1 MSRTDVE
8 KLLSELNE
16 GRILTQQTFEGLDV
30 EVYLDDR
37 DASTFADEW
46 MQSFER
52 WAQATAVAEEEVLRA
67 CREQAFKQTLAL
79 TGEPELAG
87 YVSDDLGL
95 IGAALLQDA
104 VNDIFVNKLLE
115 SYRQGRLPLR

>member
-95 IGAALLQDA
+95 IGAALLHDM

-115 SYRQGRLPLR
+115 SYRQGRLPLG

>member
-16 GRILTQQTFEGLDV
+16 GPILTQQTFEGLDV

-95 IGAALLQDA
+95 IGAALLQDM

>member
-1 MSRTDVE
+1 MSKTDVE
-8 KLLSELNE
+8 KLLLDLNE
-16 GRILTQQTFEGLDV
+16 GQILTQQIFEGLDV
-30 EVYLDDR
+30 EIYLDER
-37 DASTFADEW
+37 DAPAFADEW

-52 WAQATAVAEEEVLRA
+52 WAQDTVVAEEEVLRA

-87 YVSDDLGL
+87 YVSDDMGL
-95 IGAALLQDA
+95 IGAALLQD
-104 VNDIFVNKLLE
+104 VMQDSFVNQLLE

>member
-1 MSRTDVE
+1 MSKTDVE
-8 KLLSELNE
+8 KLLADLNE

-30 EVYLDDR
+30 EIYLDER
-37 DASTFADEW
+37 DASAFADEW
-46 MQSFER
+46 MQAFER
-52 WAQATAVAEEEVLRA
+52 WAQDKVVAEEEVLRA

-87 YVSDDLGL
+87 YVSDDMGL
-95 IGAALLQDA
+95 IGAALLQGTA
-104 VNDIFVNKLLE
+104 NDSFVDQLLE

>member
-8 KLLSELNE
+8 KLLLDLNE

-30 EVYLDDR
+30 EVYLDER
-37 DASTFADEW
+37 DASVFADEW
-46 MQSFER
+46 IQAFER
-52 WAQATAVAEEEVLRA
+52 WARVTAVAEEEVLRA

-87 YVSDDLGL
+87 DVSDDIGL
-95 IGAALLQDA
+95 IGAALLQGT
-104 VNDIFVNKLLE
+104 VNDSFVDQLLE
-115 SYRQGRLPLR
+115 SYGQGRLPLR

>member
-16 GRILTQQTFEGLDV
+16 GQILTQQTFEGLDV
-30 EVYLDDR
+30 EVYLDER
-37 DASTFADEW
+37 DASAFADEW

-95 IGAALLQDA
+95 IGAALLQDM

>member
-8 KLLSELNE
+8 KLLLDLNE

-30 EVYLDDR
+30 EVYLDER
-37 DASTFADEW
+37 DASVFADEW
-46 MQSFER
+46 MQAFER
-52 WAQATAVAEEEVLRA
+52 WARVTAVAEEEVLRA

-87 YVSDDLGL
+87 YVSDDIGL
-95 IGAALLQDA
+95 IGAALLQGR
-104 VNDIFVNKLLE
+104 VNDSFVDQLLE

>member
-1 MSRTDVE
+1 MSKTDVE
-8 KLLSELNE
+8 KLLLDLNE

-30 EVYLDDR
+30 EVYLDER
-37 DASTFADEW
+37 DASVFADEW
-46 MQSFER
+46 MQAFER
-52 WAQATAVAEEEVLRA
+52 WARVTAVAEEEVLRA

-87 YVSDDLGL
+87 YVSDDIGL
-95 IGAALLQDA
+95 IGAALLQD
-104 VNDIFVNKLLE
+104 VVHEPFVNELLE